1 MSRLRNIILTG
12 FSGTGKSMVAG
23 EVARILGWAAVD
35 TDADIVRR
43 EGKEIA
49 EIFEAEGEAEFRRLE
64 REALRMACSGE
75 GRVIATGGGVLM
87 DAENRRL
94 LFARGLVVGLEARPE
109 TIHQRL
115 SQAGQGRPPEERPM
129 LSGEDTLERI
139 RSLKAERQPFYSLA
153 NWVVP
158 TDELSESQVA
168 AEVVRAWQ
176 MLGGRMGTGG
186 DGDPEL
192 AAVVTHS
199 RGSCPIRV
207 GWGLL
212 PRIGEQ
218 FRKAGIV
225 GPVYIITDDNVF
237 PLYGRQ
243 VQRSLQREEIEAH
256 CFIIP
261 AGEESK
267 SWETADAIY
276 HWLASRRAERRHTIL
291 AVGGGVVGDLA
302 GFVAATYLRG
312 MPFVQAP
319 TSMAAMVDASIGGK
333 TAVNLQEAKN
343 LVGAFYQPQ
352 MVLADPHTL
361 TTLGRRELSEGWA
374 EAIKH
379 GFIMD
384 ADLVSV
390 FEGHAEE
397 LMGLEPELSTE
408 VIRRSM
414 AIKAEV
420 VSEDERETLGKRVL
434 LNYGHT
440 IGHAI
445 EATTGYG
452 EWMHGEGVSV
462 GMMGAAEL
470 SRRMGMIDGD
480 VIERQAELLRR
491 FNLPLRAEGL
501 DVDRIFSAMALDK
514 KSTGGAIRWVLLEGV
529 GKATTS
535 RDVPLGDVREVV
547 EGLLGGEAGR
557 LS

>member
-1 MSRLRNIILTG
+1 MGRLRNIILTG
-12 FSGTGKSMVAG
+12 FSGTGKSKVAA
-23 EVARILGWAAVD
+23 EVARILGWQLVD
-35 TDADIVRR
+35 TDEDIVSRRGKEVADIF
-43 EGKEIA
+43 A
-49 EIFEAEGEAEFRRLE
+49 DEGEAAFRRLE
-64 REALRMACSGE
+64 REALVRACAGD
-75 GRVIATGGGVLM
+75 GKIVATGGGVLM

-94 LFARGLVVGLEARPE
+94 LFESGLVVGLEARPE
-109 TIHQRL
+109 TIYQRL
-115 SQAGQGRPPEERPM
+115 SQQDRGRSPEERPM
-129 LSGEDTLERI
+129 LAGPDPLTRI

-153 NWVVP
+153 QWVVQ
-158 TDELSESQVA
+158 TDSLSESQVA

-176 MLGGRMGTGG
+176 MLGGRMGSAGG
-186 DGDPEL
+186 GDPEL

-212 PRIGEQ
+212 DRVGEQ
-218 FRKAGIV
+218 FRKAGIN
-225 GPVYIITDDNVF
+225 GPVYIISDDNVF

-243 VQRSLQREEIEAH
+243 VQRSLQRAEIEAH

-267 SWETADAIY
+267 SWAMADAIY

-333 TAVNLQEAKN
+333 TAVNLPEAKN

-390 FEGHAEE
+390 FENHASE

-408 VIRRSM
+408 VIRRSI
-414 AIKAEV
+414 AIKAGV

-470 SRRMGMIDGD
+470 SRRMGMIGSD
-480 VIERQAELLRR
+480 VVKRQEELLER

-501 DVDRIFSAMALDK
+501 DVEQIFSAMALDK
-514 KSTGGAIRWVLLEGV
+514 KSTGGAIRWVLLEEV
-529 GKATTS
+529 GRATTR
-535 RDVPLGDVREVV
+535 RDVPLEQVREVV
-547 EGLLGGEAGR
+547 EGLL
-557 LS
+557 

>member
-12 FSGTGKSMVAG
+12 FSGTGKSKVAA
-23 EVARILGWAAVD
+23 EVARILGWQLVD
-35 TDADIVRR
+35 TDEDIVSRRGKEVADIF
-43 EGKEIA
+43 A
-49 EIFEAEGEAEFRRLE
+49 DEGEAAFRRLE
-64 REALRMACSGE
+64 REALAQACSGD
-75 GRVIATGGGVLM
+75 GKIVATGGGVLM

-94 LFARGLVVGLEARPE
+94 LFESGLVVGLEARPE
-109 TIHQRL
+109 TIYQRL
-115 SQAGQGRPPEERPM
+115 VQRNIGRSPEERPM
-129 LSGEDTLERI
+129 LAGSDTLTRI

-153 NWVVP
+153 QWVVQ
-158 TDELSESQVA
+158 TDGLSESQVA

-176 MLGGRMGTGG
+176 MLGGRMGSAG

-212 PRIGEQ
+212 DRVGEQ
-218 FRKAGIV
+218 FRKAGIH
-225 GPVYIITDDNVF
+225 GPVYIISDDNVF

-243 VQRSLQREEIEAH
+243 VQRSLQRAEIEAH

-267 SWETADAIY
+267 SWAMADAIY
-276 HWLASRRAERRHTIL
+276 HWLASRRAERRHTVL

-333 TAVNLQEAKN
+333 TAVNLPEAKN

-361 TTLGRRELSEGWA
+361 TTLGSRELSEGWA

-390 FEGHAEE
+390 FENHASE

-408 VIRRSM
+408 VIRRSI
-414 AIKAEV
+414 AIKAGV

-470 SRRMGMIDGD
+470 SRRMGMIGSD
-480 VIERQAELLRR
+480 VVKRQEELLER

-501 DVDRIFSAMALDK
+501 DVEQIFSAMALDK
-514 KSTGGAIRWVLLEGV
+514 KSMRGAIRWVLLEEV
-529 GKATTS
+529 GRATTR
-535 RDVPLGDVREVV
+535 RDVPLGQVREVV
-547 EGLLGGEAGR
+547 EGLL
-557 LS
+557 

>member
-1 MSRLRNIILTG
+1 MSRLRNIVLTG
-12 FSGTGKSMVAG
+12 FSGTGKSKTAC
-23 EVARILGWAAVD
+23 EAARILGWESVD
-35 TDADIVRR
+35 TDADIVRLA
-43 EGKEIA
+43 GKEIA
-49 EIFEAEGEAEFRRLE
+49 GIFSEKGEAFFRSLE
-64 REALRMACSGE
+64 KEALRLACAGE
-75 GRVIATGGGVLM
+75 GRVIATGGGALM
-87 DAENRRL
+87 DEDNRRL
-94 LFARGLVVGLEARPE
+94 LFGSGLVVGLEARPE
-109 TIHQRL
+109 TIYQRL
-115 SQAGQGRPPEERPM
+115 SAEGQSRPPEERPM
-129 LSGEDTLERI
+129 LAGDDPFARI
-139 RSLKAERQPFYSLA
+139 CSLKAARQPFYSLA
-153 NWVVP
+153 HWVVQ
-158 TDELSESQVA
+158 TDELSEEQVA

-176 MLGGRMGTGG
+176 MLGGRMDSPG

-192 AAVVTHS
+192 ASVVTHS

-212 PRIGEQ
+212 DRIGER
-218 FRKAGIV
+218 FRKSGIG

-243 VQRSLQREEIEAH
+243 VQRSLQRAEIEAH

-267 SWETADAIY
+267 SWETANAIY
-276 HWLASRRAERRHTIL
+276 RWLASRRAERGHTIL

-312 MPFVQAP
+312 IPFVQAP

-333 TAVNLQEAKN
+333 TAVNLPEAKN

-384 ADLVSV
+384 ADLVAV
-390 FEGHAEE
+390 FEDHASE

-420 VSEDERETLGKRVL
+420 VSQDERETLGTRVL

-470 SRRMGMIDGD
+470 SRRMGMIDED
-480 VIERQAELLRR
+480 VVKRQGELLRR
-491 FNLPLRAEGL
+491 FNLPLKAEGL
-501 DVDRIFSAMALDK
+501 DVEKIFAAMSLDK
-514 KSTGGAIRWVLLEGV
+514 KSTGGAIRWVLLEEV
-529 GKATTS
+529 GKATTC
-535 RDVPLGDVREVV
+535 RGVPPEQVREVV
-547 EGLLGGEAGR
+547 EGLL
-557 LS
+557 

>member
-1 MSRLRNIILTG
+1 MSSPRNIILTG
-12 FSGTGKSMVAG
+12 FSGTGKSKVAA
-23 EVARILGWAAVD
+23 EVARILGWKCVD
-35 TDADIVRR
+35 TDADIVRQ
-43 EGKEIA
+43 EGREIA
-49 EIFEAEGEAEFRRLE
+49 AIFSEKGEPAFRRLE
-64 REALRMACSGE
+64 KEALERACAGG

-87 DAENRRL
+87 DADNRRL
-94 LFARGLVVGLEARPE
+94 LFAGGLVVGLEARPE
-109 TIHQRL
+109 TIYQRL
-115 SQAGQGRPPEERPM
+115 SQQNQGRPPEERPM
-129 LSGEDTLERI
+129 LAGDDPLARI

-153 NWVVP
+153 QWVVQ

-176 MLGGRMGTGG
+176 MLGGRMDSPG

-212 PRIGEQ
+212 DRIGER
-218 FRKAGIV
+218 FLESGID
-225 GPVYIITDDNVF
+225 GPVYVITDDNVF

-243 VQRSLQREEIEAH
+243 VQRSLQRAEIEAH

-267 SWETADAIY
+267 SWQMADAIY

-333 TAVNLQEAKN
+333 TAVNLPEAKN

-361 TTLGRRELSEGWA
+361 TTLGKRELSEGWA

-390 FEGHAEE
+390 FENHAEE
-397 LMGLEPELSTE
+397 LMALEPELSTE

-420 VSEDERETLGKRVL
+420 VSQDERETLGKRVL

-470 SRRMGMIDGD
+470 SRRMGMIDAD
-480 VIERQAELLRR
+480 VVKRQEAILRR

-501 DVDRIFSAMALDK
+501 DVERIFSAMSLDK
-514 KSTGGAIRWVLLEGV
+514 KSAGGAIRWVLLEDV
-529 GKATTS
+529 GRATTS
-535 RDVPLGDVREVV
+535 RDVPLKDVREVV
-547 EGLLGGEAGR
+547 ERLL
-557 LS
+557 

>member
-1 MSRLRNIILTG
+1 MNRLRNIILTG
-12 FSGTGKSMVAG
+12 FSGTGKSKVAC
-23 EVARILGWAAVD
+23 EVARILGWELVD
-35 TDADIVRR
+35 TDANIVRW
-43 EGKEIA
+43 EGKGIA
-49 EIFEAEGEAEFRRLE
+49 DIFSEKGEGVFRRLE
-64 REALRMACSGE
+64 REALEGACDGE
-75 GRVIATGGGVLM
+75 RRVVATGGGVLM
-87 DAENRRL
+87 DADNRRV
-94 LFARGLVVGLEARPE
+94 LFSSGLVVGLEARPE
-109 TIHQRL
+109 TIYQRL
-115 SQAGQGRPPEERPM
+115 STDGQGRPPEERPM
-129 LSGEDTLERI
+129 LAGDDPLARI
-139 RSLKAERQPFYSLA
+139 RSLKAERQPLYSLA
-153 NWVVP
+153 QWIVQ
-158 TDELSESQVA
+158 TDDLSEAQVA

-176 MLGGRMGTGG
+176 MLGGRMDSSG

-212 PRIGEQ
+212 DRIGER
-218 FRKAGIV
+218 FRELGIN

-243 VQRSLQREEIEAH
+243 VQRSLQRAEIEAH

-267 SWETADAIY
+267 SWETANAIY

-333 TAVNLQEAKN
+333 TAVNLPEAKN

-384 ADLVSV
+384 ADLVAV
-390 FEGHAEE
+390 FEDHASE

-414 AIKAEV
+414 AIKADV
-420 VSEDERETLGKRVL
+420 VSQDERETLGKRVL

-480 VIERQAELLRR
+480 VVRRQGELLRR

-501 DVDRIFSAMALDK
+501 DVERIFSAMSLDK
-514 KSTGGAIRWVLLEGV
+514 KSTGGAIRWVLLEEV

-535 RDVPLGDVREVV
+535 RDVPPEQVREVV
-547 EGLLGGEAGR
+547 EGLLQ
-557 LS
+557 

>member
-1 MSRLRNIILTG
+1 MSSPRNIILTG
-12 FSGTGKSMVAG
+12 FSGTGKSKVAA
-23 EVARILGWAAVD
+23 EVARILGWKCVD

-43 EGKEIA
+43 EGREIA
-49 EIFEAEGEAEFRRLE
+49 AIFSEKGEPAFRRLE
-64 REALRMACSGE
+64 KEALERACAGG

-87 DAENRRL
+87 DASNRRL
-94 LFARGLVVGLEARPE
+94 LFNSGLVVGLEARPE
-109 TIHQRL
+109 TIYQRL
-115 SQAGQGRPPEERPM
+115 SQQNQGRSPEERPM
-129 LSGEDTLERI
+129 LAGDAPLARI

-153 NWVVP
+153 QWVVQ

-176 MLGGRMGTGG
+176 MLGGRMDASG

-212 PRIGEQ
+212 DRIGER
-218 FRKAGIV
+218 FLESGID

-243 VQRSLQREEIEAH
+243 VQRSLQRAEIEAH

-267 SWETADAIY
+267 SWQMADAIY

-333 TAVNLQEAKN
+333 TAVNLPEAKN

-361 TTLGRRELSEGWA
+361 TTLGKRELSEGWA

-390 FEGHAEE
+390 FENHAEE
-397 LMGLEPELSTE
+397 LMALEPELSTE

-420 VSEDERETLGKRVL
+420 VSQDERETLGKRVL

-470 SRRMGMIDGD
+470 SRRMGMIDAD
-480 VIERQAELLRR
+480 VVKRQEAILRR

-501 DVDRIFSAMALDK
+501 DVERIFSAMSLDK
-514 KSTGGAIRWVLLEGV
+514 KSAGGAIRWVLLEDV
-529 GKATTS
+529 GRATTS
-535 RDVPLGDVREVV
+535 RDVPMKDVREVV
-547 EGLLGGEAGR
+547 ERLL
-557 LS
+557 

>member
-1 MSRLRNIILTG
+1 MNRLRNIILTG
-12 FSGTGKSMVAG
+12 FSGTGKSQVAREVAG
-23 EVARILGWAAVD
+23 ILGWELVD

-43 EGKEIA
+43 EGREIA
-49 EIFEAEGEAEFRRLE
+49 EVFSEKGEGEFRRLE
-64 REALRMACSGE
+64 KEALERACDGG
-75 GRVIATGGGVLM
+75 GRVVATGGGVLM
-87 DAENRRL
+87 DADNRRL
-94 LFARGLVVGLEARPE
+94 LFGSGLVVGLEARPE
-109 TIHQRL
+109 TIYRRL
-115 SQAGQGRPPEERPM
+115 SSDGQGRPTEERPM
-129 LSGEDTLERI
+129 LAGSDPLGRI

-153 NWVVP
+153 KWVVQ
-158 TDELSESQVA
+158 TDDLSEGQVA

-176 MLGGRMGTGG
+176 MLGGRMGSAG

-212 PRIGEQ
+212 ERIGGR
-218 FRKAGIV
+218 FRESGV
-225 GPVYIITDDNVF
+225 DGPVYIITDDNVF

-243 VQRSLQREEIEAH
+243 VQRSLQRSEIVAH

-267 SWETADAIY
+267 SWEMANAIY
-276 HWLASRRAERRHTIL
+276 HWLASRRAERGHTIL

-333 TAVNLQEAKN
+333 TGVNLEEAKN

-352 MVLADPHTL
+352 MVLADPHSL

-390 FEGHAEE
+390 FEDHAPD

-414 AIKAEV
+414 AIKADV
-420 VSEDERETLGKRVL
+420 VSQDERETLGKRVL

-470 SRRMGMIDGD
+470 SRRMGMIDQDVVRRQGD
-480 VIERQAELLRR
+480 LLRR

-501 DVDRIFSAMALDK
+501 DVERIFSAMSLDK
-514 KSTGGAIRWVLLEGV
+514 KSTGGAIRWVLLEEV

-535 RDVPLGDVREVV
+535 QEVPPEQVREVV
-547 EGLLGGEAGR
+547 EGLL
-557 LS
+557 

>member
-12 FSGTGKSMVAG
+12 FSGTGKSKVAA
-23 EVARILGWAAVD
+23 EVARILGWQLVD
-35 TDADIVRR
+35 TDEDIVSRRGKEVADIF
-43 EGKEIA
+43 A
-49 EIFEAEGEAEFRRLE
+49 DEGEAAFRRLE
-64 REALRMACSGE
+64 REALAQACSGD
-75 GRVIATGGGVLM
+75 GKIVATGGGVLM

-94 LFARGLVVGLEARPE
+94 LFESGLVVGLEARPE
-109 TIHQRL
+109 TIYQRL
-115 SQAGQGRPPEERPM
+115 VQRNIGRSPEERPM
-129 LSGEDTLERI
+129 LAGSDTLTRI
-139 RSLKAERQPFYSLA
+139 RGLKAERQPFYSLA
-153 NWVVP
+153 QWVVQ
-158 TDELSESQVA
+158 TDGLSESQVA

-176 MLGGRMGTGG
+176 MLGGRMGSAG

-212 PRIGEQ
+212 DRVGEQ
-218 FRKAGIV
+218 FRKAGIH
-225 GPVYIITDDNVF
+225 GPVYIISDDNVF

-243 VQRSLQREEIEAH
+243 VQRSLQRAEIEAH

-267 SWETADAIY
+267 SWAMADAIY

-333 TAVNLQEAKN
+333 TAVNLPEAKN

-361 TTLGRRELSEGWA
+361 TTLGSRELSEGWA

-390 FEGHAEE
+390 FENHASE

-408 VIRRSM
+408 VIRRSI
-414 AIKAEV
+414 AIKAGV

-470 SRRMGMIDGD
+470 SRRMGMIGSD
-480 VIERQAELLRR
+480 VVKRQEELLER

-501 DVDRIFSAMALDK
+501 DVEQIFSAMALDK
-514 KSTGGAIRWVLLEGV
+514 KSTRGAIRWVLLEEV
-529 GKATTS
+529 GRATTS
-535 RDVPLGDVREVV
+535 RDVPLGQVREVV
-547 EGLLGGEAGR
+547 EGLL
-557 LS
+557 

>member
-1 MSRLRNIILTG
+1 MSSRRNIILTG
-12 FSGTGKSMVAG
+12 FSGTGKSRVAA
-23 EVARILGWAAVD
+23 EVARILGWELAD

-43 EGKEIA
+43 EGKEIG
-49 EIFEAEGEAEFRRLE
+49 EIFSEKGEEFFRLLE
-64 REALRMACSGE
+64 KEALKRACGGG
-75 GRVIATGGGVLM
+75 GRVVATGGGVLM
-87 DAENRRL
+87 DADNRSL
-94 LFARGLVVGLEARPE
+94 LFDSGLVVGLEARPE
-109 TIHQRL
+109 TIYQRL
-115 SQAGQGRPPEERPM
+115 STEGQGRSPEERPM
-129 LSGEDTLERI
+129 LAGDDPLARI

-153 NWVVP
+153 QWVVQ
-158 TDELSESQVA
+158 TDDLSEGQVA

-176 MLGGRMGTGG
+176 MLGGRMDSSG
-186 DGDPEL
+186 DCDPEL

-212 PRIGEQ
+212 DRIGEG
-218 FRKAGIV
+218 FRASGID

-243 VQRSLQREEIEAH
+243 VQRSLQRAEIEAH

-267 SWETADAIY
+267 SWEMANAIY

-333 TAVNLQEAKN
+333 TAVNLPEAKN

-361 TTLGRRELSEGWA
+361 TTLGRRALSEGWA

-390 FEGHAEE
+390 FEDHASE

-420 VSEDERETLGKRVL
+420 VSQDERETLGKRVL

-452 EWMHGEGVSV
+452 DWMHGEGVSV

-480 VIERQAELLRR
+480 VVRRQGELLRR
-491 FNLPLRAEGL
+491 FNLPLKAEGL
-501 DVDRIFSAMALDK
+501 DVEQIFSAMSLDK
-514 KSTGGAIRWVLLEGV
+514 KSTGGAIRWVLLEEV
-529 GKATTS
+529 GRATTS
-535 RDVPLGDVREVV
+535 RDVPPEQVREVV
-547 EGLLGGEAGR
+547 EGLL
-557 LS
+557 

>member
-1 MSRLRNIILTG
+1 MSSPRNIILTG
-12 FSGTGKSMVAG
+12 FSGTGKSIVAG
-23 EVARILGWAAVD
+23 EVARILGWELVD

-43 EGKEIA
+43 EGKPIA
-49 EIFEAEGEAEFRRLE
+49 AIFSERGEAAFRSLE
-64 REALRMACSGE
+64 KEALKRACDGE
-75 GRVIATGGGVLM
+75 GRVVATGGGVLM

-94 LFARGLVVGLEARPE
+94 LFDSGLVVGLEARPE
-109 TIHQRL
+109 TIYRRL
-115 SQAGQGRPPEERPM
+115 STEGQGRTPEERPM
-129 LSGEDTLERI
+129 LAGESPLERI
-139 RSLKAERQPFYSLA
+139 RSLKAKRQPFYSLA
-153 NWVVP
+153 QWVVQ
-158 TDELSESQVA
+158 TDDLSEAQVA

-176 MLGGRMGTGG
+176 MLGGRMGPSAGG
-186 DGDPEL
+186 DAEL

-212 PRIGEQ
+212 ERIGER
-218 FRKAGIV
+218 FRGAGID
-225 GPVYIITDDNVF
+225 GPVYIITDSNVF

-243 VQRSLQREEIEAH
+243 VQRSLQRAEIEAH

-267 SWETADAIY
+267 SWEMANAIY
-276 HWLASRRAERRHTIL
+276 SWLASRRAERRHTIL

-302 GFVAATYLRG
+302 GFVASTYLRG

-333 TAVNLQEAKN
+333 TAVNLPEAKN

-390 FEGHAEE
+390 FENHATE
-397 LMGLEPELSTE
+397 LMGLEPELSTD

-420 VSEDERETLGKRVL
+420 VSQDERETLGKRVL

-480 VIERQAELLRR
+480 VVRRQGELLKQ
-491 FNLPLRAEGL
+491 FDLPLRAEGL
-501 DVDRIFSAMALDK
+501 DVEQLFAAMSLDK
-514 KSTGGAIRWVLLEGV
+514 KSTGGSIRWVLLEEV

-535 RDVPLGDVREVV
+535 RDVPMEDVREVV
-547 EGLLGGEAGR
+547 EGLL
-557 LS
+557 

>member
-1 MSRLRNIILTG
+1 MTLTNNIILTG
-12 FSGTGKSMVAG
+12 FSGAGKSQVAS
-23 EVARILGWAAVD
+23 EVARILGWDLVD

-43 EGKEIA
+43 QGKEIA
-49 EIFEAEGEAEFRRLE
+49 EIFSEKGEKFFRDLE
-64 REALRMACSGE
+64 REALIRACKGDR
-75 GRVIATGGGVLM
+75 RVIATGGGVLM
-87 DAENRRL
+87 DAQNRRL
-94 LFARGLVVGLEARPE
+94 LFASGLVVGLEARPE
-109 TIHQRL
+109 TILQRL
-115 SQAGQGRPPEERPM
+115 SAEGQGRSPEERPM
-129 LSGEDTLERI
+129 LAGKDPLARI

-153 NWVVP
+153 HWVVQ
-158 TDELSESQVA
+158 TDELTETQVA

-176 MLGGRMGTGG
+176 MLGGLSTAWT

-212 PRIGEQ
+212 ERIGER
-218 FRKAGIV
+218 FRHAGID
-225 GPVYIITDDNVF
+225 GPVYIITDSNVF
-237 PLYGRQ
+237 PLYGRL

-267 SWETADAIY
+267 SWEMANAIY
-276 HWLASRRAERRHTIL
+276 RWLASRRAERRNTIL

-333 TAVNLQEAKN
+333 TAVNLPEAKN

-390 FEGHAEE
+390 FEDHASD
-397 LMGLEPELSTE
+397 LMELEPELSTD

-420 VSEDERETLGKRVL
+420 VSQDERETLGKRVL

-470 SRRMGMIDGD
+470 SRRMGMIDGE
-480 VIERQAELLRR
+480 VVRRQGELLKQ
-491 FNLPLRAEGL
+491 FDLPLRAEGL
-501 DVDRIFSAMALDK
+501 DLEKIFSAMSLDK
-514 KSTGGAIRWVLLEGV
+514 KSTGGAIRWVLLEQV

-535 RDVPLGDVREVV
+535 RDVPMDDVREVV
-547 EGLLGGEAGR
+547 EGLL
-557 LS
+557 

>member
-1 MSRLRNIILTG
+1 MNRLRNIILTG
-12 FSGTGKSMVAG
+12 FSGTGKSQVAR
-23 EVARILGWAAVD
+23 EVARVLGWELAD
-35 TDADIVRR
+35 TDADIVRW

-49 EIFEAEGEAEFRRLE
+49 EIFSEKGEGEFRRLE
-64 REALRMACSGE
+64 REALVRACASG
-75 GRVIATGGGVLM
+75 GRVVATGGGVLM
-87 DAENRRL
+87 YADNRRL
-94 LFARGLVVGLEARPE
+94 LFDSGLVVGLEARPE
-109 TIHQRL
+109 TIYQRL
-115 SQAGQGRPPEERPM
+115 STDGQGRSPEERPM
-129 LSGEDTLERI
+129 LAGADPLGRI
-139 RSLKAERQPFYSLA
+139 RNLKAERQPFYSLA
-153 NWVVP
+153 QWVVQ
-158 TDELSESQVA
+158 TDDLSEEQVA

-176 MLGGRMGTGG
+176 ILGGRMGSAG

-192 AAVVTHS
+192 AAVLTHS

-212 PRIGEQ
+212 DRIGEQ
-218 FRKAGIV
+218 FRESGID

-243 VQRSLQREEIEAH
+243 VQRSLQRAEIEAH

-261 AGEESK
+261 AGEENK
-267 SWETADAIY
+267 SFEMANAIY

-333 TAVNLQEAKN
+333 TAVNLEEAKN

-361 TTLGRRELSEGWA
+361 KTLGQRELSEGWA

-390 FEGHAEE
+390 FEDHSSE

-414 AIKAEV
+414 AIKADV
-420 VSEDERETLGKRVL
+420 VSQDERETLGKRVL

-480 VIERQAELLRR
+480 VVKRQGELLRR

-501 DVDRIFSAMALDK
+501 DVEKIFSAMSLDK
-514 KSTGGAIRWVLLEGV
+514 KSTGGAIRWVLLEEV

-535 RDVPLGDVREVV
+535 REVPAEQVREVV
-547 EGLLGGEAGR
+547 EGLLQ
-557 LS
+557 

>member
-1 MSRLRNIILTG
+1 MSSPRNIILTG
-12 FSGTGKSMVAG
+12 FSGTGKSKVAA
-23 EVARILGWAAVD
+23 EVARILGWKCVD

-43 EGKEIA
+43 EGREIA
-49 EIFEAEGEAEFRRLE
+49 AIFSEKGEPAFRRLE
-64 REALRMACSGE
+64 KEALERACAGG

-87 DAENRRL
+87 DADNRRL
-94 LFARGLVVGLEARPE
+94 LFASGLVVGLEARPE
-109 TIHQRL
+109 TIYQRL
-115 SQAGQGRPPEERPM
+115 STQNQSRSPEERPM
-129 LSGEDTLERI
+129 LAGDAPLARI

-153 NWVVP
+153 QWVVQ

-176 MLGGRMGTGG
+176 MLGGRMDASG

-199 RGSCPIRV
+199 SGSCPIRV

-212 PRIGEQ
+212 DRIGER
-218 FRKAGIV
+218 FLESGID
-225 GPVYIITDDNVF
+225 GPVYVITDDNVF

-243 VQRSLQREEIEAH
+243 VQRSLQRAEIEAH

-267 SWETADAIY
+267 SWQMADAIY

-333 TAVNLQEAKN
+333 TAVNLTEAKN

-361 TTLGRRELSEGWA
+361 TTLGKRELSEGWA

-390 FEGHAEE
+390 FENHAED
-397 LMGLEPELSTE
+397 LMALDPELSTE

-420 VSEDERETLGKRVL
+420 VSQDERETLGKRVL

-470 SRRMGMIDGD
+470 SRRMGMIDAD
-480 VIERQAELLRR
+480 VVKRQEAILRQ

-501 DVDRIFSAMALDK
+501 DVERIFSAMSLDK
-514 KSTGGAIRWVLLEGV
+514 KSAGGAIRWVLLEDV
-529 GKATTS
+529 GRATTS
-535 RDVPLGDVREVV
+535 RDVPMKDVREVV
-547 EGLLGGEAGR
+547 ERLL
-557 LS
+557 

>member
-1 MSRLRNIILTG
+1 MLAGSDPLT
-12 FSGTGKSMVAG
+12 
-23 EVARILGWAAVD
+23 
-35 TDADIVRR
+35 
-43 EGKEIA
+43 
-49 EIFEAEGEAEFRRLE
+49 
-64 REALRMACSGE
+64 
-75 GRVIATGGGVLM
+75 
-87 DAENRRL
+87 
-94 LFARGLVVGLEARPE
+94 
-109 TIHQRL
+109 
-115 SQAGQGRPPEERPM
+115 
-129 LSGEDTLERI
+129 RI

-153 NWVVP
+153 QWVVQ
-158 TDELSESQVA
+158 TDSLSESQVA

-176 MLGGRMGTGG
+176 MLGGRMGSAG
-186 DGDPEL
+186 DGAPDL

-212 PRIGEQ
+212 DRVGEQ
-218 FRKAGIV
+218 FRKAGIN
-225 GPVYIITDDNVF
+225 GPVYIISDDNVF

-243 VQRSLQREEIEAH
+243 VQRSLQRAEIEAH

-267 SWETADAIY
+267 SWAMADAIY
-276 HWLASRRAERRHTIL
+276 HWLASRRAERRHTVL

-333 TAVNLQEAKN
+333 TAVNLPEAKN

-390 FEGHAEE
+390 FENHASE

-414 AIKAEV
+414 AIKAGV

-445 EATTGYG
+445 EATTGYN
-452 EWMHGEGVSV
+452 EWMHGEGVAV

-470 SRRMGMIDGD
+470 SRRMGMIGSD
-480 VIERQAELLRR
+480 VVKRQEELLEQ

-501 DVDRIFSAMALDK
+501 DVEQIFSAMALDK
-514 KSTGGAIRWVLLEGV
+514 KSTGGAIRWVLLEEV
-529 GKATTS
+529 GRATTR
-535 RDVPLGDVREVV
+535 RDVPLEQVREVV
-547 EGLLGGEAGR
+547 EGLL
-557 LS
+557 

>member
-1 MSRLRNIILTG
+1 M
-12 FSGTGKSMVAG
+12 
-23 EVARILGWAAVD
+23 
-35 TDADIVRR
+35 
-43 EGKEIA
+43 
-49 EIFEAEGEAEFRRLE
+49 
-64 REALRMACSGE
+64 
-75 GRVIATGGGVLM
+75 
-87 DAENRRL
+87 
-94 LFARGLVVGLEARPE
+94 GLEARPE

-115 SQAGQGRPPEERPM
+115 SAPQQGRAPEERPM
-129 LSGEDTLERI
+129 LASADVLARI
-139 RSLKAERQPFYSLA
+139 RSLKAQRQPFYSLA
-153 NWVVP
+153 HWVVQ
-158 TDELSESQVA
+158 TDELSEEQVA

-176 MLGGRMGTGG
+176 MLGGRLGVHG
-186 DGDPEL
+186 DGDSEL
-192 AAVVTHS
+192 AAVVTHAG
-199 RGSCPIRV
+199 GSCPIRV

-212 PRIGEQ
+212 DRVGESLQ
-218 FRKAGIV
+218 QAGID

-243 VQRSLQREEIEAH
+243 VQRSLQRREIEAH

-267 SWETADAIY
+267 TWEMANAIY
-276 HWLASRRAERRHTIL
+276 GWLASRRAERRHLIM

-333 TAVNLQEAKN
+333 TAVNLRVAKN

-390 FEGHAEE
+390 FEAHASE
-397 LMGLEPELSTE
+397 LMGLEPELSTD
-408 VIRRSM
+408 VIRRSI
-414 AIKAEV
+414 AIKAGV
-420 VSEDERETLGKRVL
+420 VSQDERETLGKRVL

-445 EATTGYG
+445 EATTSYG
-452 EWMHGEGVSV
+452 QYMHGEAVSV

-470 SRRMGMIDGD
+470 SRRMGMIGDD
-480 VIERQAELLRR
+480 VIRRQAALLKR

-501 DVDRIFSAMALDK
+501 DVEQIFSAMSLDK
-514 KSTGGAIRWVLLEGV
+514 KSAGGAIRWVLLEGV

-535 RDVPLGDVREVV
+535 RNVPLEQVREVV
-547 EGLLGGEAGR
+547 EGLTKGEPG
-557 LS
+557 